1 MRQFSTL
8 IICTL
13 VSLVAFGQDMPSPSE
28 PSPTPEASP
37 EPKPAPEAKEA
48 PVSDRDFITL
58 PDQTTLSGETIN
70 AETAVSITPD
80 APISDPNALLPS
92 SSSEIPDAAAVA
104 VNNEA
109 QERKIKVRYKQVRL
123 EADQDSNVTALLDK
137 AKKATTFEGER
148 AAYREY
154 YRALFRRMKKIDS
167 SIAKKCD
174 EMEKAYLNRLAQTRI
189 EPTIP
194 LEPPPNPKPLAN

>member
-13 VSLVAFGQDMPSPSE
+13 VSLVAFGQDMPSTSE

-37 EPKPAPEAKEA
+37 EPKPSPEAKGS

-58 PDQTTLSGETIN
+58 PDQTTLTGETIN

-80 APISDPNALLPS
+80 APISDPNAILPS
-92 SSSEIPDAAAVA
+92 SGPEIPDAAAVA
-104 VNNEA
+104 VNSEA
-109 QERKIKVRYKQVRL
+109 QDRKIQVRYREVRL
-123 EADQDSNVTALLDK
+123 EAEQDSNVAALLEK

-174 EMEKAYLNRLAQTRI
+174 EMEKAYLNRLAQTRV

-194 LEPPPNPKPLAN
+194 LEPPPKPKPLAN